1 MLKAPKKKYEYNDV
15 KQKIQKSLRRELH
28 RIFRRKNT
36 IREMKKSLDGVKSRL
51 EET

>member
-1 MLKAPKKKYEYNDV
+1 MLKALKKEYEYNDA
-15 KQKIQKSLRRELH
+15 KQKIQKCLRRKLH
-28 RIFRRKNT
+28 RIFRGKNT